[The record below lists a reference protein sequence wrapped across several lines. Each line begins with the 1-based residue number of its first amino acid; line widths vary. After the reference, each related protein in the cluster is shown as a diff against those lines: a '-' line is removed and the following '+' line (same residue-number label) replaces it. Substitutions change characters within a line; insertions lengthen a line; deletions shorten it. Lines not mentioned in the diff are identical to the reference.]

1 MAQYNEGG
9 EFMKKDSVEHQV
21 YTHIKTA
28 ILARKL
34 APGKQLIEN
43 RISNSLNVSR
53 TPIRNAL
60 KNLALEGLVD
70 MIPNKG
76 AFVTSPTFSEIIQAY
91 ELRGKLEFIAAKESI
106 KYLTEED
113 YSTIKEIIENEK
125 LALSDKN
132 SEIFVNVNKDF
143 HVAITKKCN
152 NKFLNEFIERL
163 IIQTNIYL
171 ILYDEFFNNKEQEP
185 YSPDEHSHII
195 SLMEQKKE
203 TELEIALENH
213 FKHSIKSIENGF
225 NDYKE
230 LDEIF

>member
-1 MAQYNEGG
+1 
-9 EFMKKDSVEHQV
+9 MKKNSVENHV
-21 YTHIKTA
+21 YNHIKTA

-43 RISNSLNVSR
+43 NISTTLKVSR

-60 KNLALEGLVD
+60 RNLASEGLVD
-70 MIPNKG
+70 IIPNKG
-76 AFVTSPTFSEIIQAY
+76 AFVTSPTLDEITQAY
-91 ELRGKLEFIAAKESI
+91 ELRGKLEFIAARASME
-106 KYLTEED
+106 YLTND
-113 YSTIKEIIENEK
+113 DFDTIKEIIEREK

-132 SEIFVNVNKDF
+132 VEAFVKINKDF

-171 ILYDEFFNNKEQEP
+171 ILYDEFFNSIKLDA
-185 YSPDEHSHII
+185 YSPNEHDHIL
-195 SLMEQKKE
+195 SLMEQKRE
-203 TELEIALENH
+203 TELKIALENH
-213 FKHSIKSIENGF
+213 FKHSIISVENGYYE
-225 NDYKE
+225 YKE